1 MPTQPKVKPIARK
14 APSKRK
20 APSPAAGL
28 LALIE
33 SSLDGDKAED
43 IAVIDMAGKSAIADF
58 MVIATGHSQRHVAS
72 MAEHVRERVK
82 AYSGH
87 SSPIE
92 GLTQGDWV
100 LVDAGDVVVHLF
112 RPEVR
117 DVYNLEKMWSQALTE
132 SGDGMAGLIKERKA
146 QMAAK
151 KKPARKKAAAAATG
165 AKKPATKKPAAK
177 KAAAPRKK
185 PAPATTRRRAAG

>member
-14 APSKRK
+14 APSKRQ
-20 APSPAAGL
+20 ASPAAGL

-58 MVIATGHSQRHVAS
+58 MVIATGRSQRHVAS
-72 MAEHVRERVK
+72 MAEHLRERVK
-82 AYSGH
+82 AYNGH
-87 SSPIE
+87 PSPIE
-92 GLTQGDWV
+92 GLTQADWV

-117 DVYNLEKMWSQALTE
+117 DFYNLEKMWSQALPE

-146 QMAAK
+146 QVAAK

-165 AKKPATKKPAAK
+165 GKKPAVKKPAAT
-177 KAAAPRKK
+177 RKK
-185 PAPATTRRRAAG
+185 PAQATARRRVAG

>member
-14 APSKRK
+14 APSKRQ

-58 MVIATGHSQRHVAS
+58 MVIATGRSQRHVAS
-72 MAEHVRERVK
+72 MAEHLRERVK

-87 SSPIE
+87 AAPIE
-92 GLTQGDWV
+92 GLTQADWV

-117 DVYNLEKMWSQALTE
+117 AFYNLEKMWSHALPE

-146 QMAAK
+146 QPTGKKPAG
-151 KKPARKKAAAAATG
+151 KKPARKKAAAGTV
-165 AKKPATKKPAAK
+165 AK
-177 KAAAPRKK
+177 KAVAARRKK
-185 PAPATTRRRAAG
+185 PAQATTRRRAAG